1 MRAAVLQD
9 LGRIVVEEA
18 PTPED
23 VGDEEVLVRV
33 RACAVC
39 GSDVRIFRHGNP
51 RVTPPAIIGHEIAG
65 EVVKV
70 GAAVAKFEP
79 GDRVATGADVP
90 CGVCEWC
97 ARDMCTN
104 CATNYALGYQFPGG
118 FAQYLRLN
126 ATTVRYG
133 PVHHIPEGLSFEEAT
148 LAEPLACCLNG
159 LERAAFRPGESLVII
174 GAGPAGCLMADLA
187 KALGAGR
194 VILAQRSLKRLE
206 VAKHSRADALV
217 STTEE
222 DLRERVRQETGGE
235 GVDIAVVACAS
246 VEAQEQAPHLLR
258 NRGRVNF
265 FGGLPRGSRPA
276 HVDSNLVHYKELC
289 LTGSHGSTPH
299 QHRVALG
306 LIGSGQV
313 KVGYLITHRF
323 PLDQVEEALR
333 VVEEREGMKVIV
345 AP

>member
-1 MRAAVLQD
+1 VRAAVLEE
-9 LGRIVVEEA
+9 LNTIVVREV
-18 PTPED
+18 PTPD
-23 VGDEEVLVRV
+23 GVGDEEVLVRV

-39 GSDVRIFRHGNP
+39 GSDLRIFRHGNP

-65 EVVKV
+65 EVVAV
-70 GAAVAKFEP
+70 GRQVTKFKP

-90 CGVCEWC
+90 CGVCDWC
-97 ARDMCTN
+97 TRDMCTN

-118 FAQYLRLN
+118 FAEYLRLN
-126 ATTVRYG
+126 QTTVRYG

-159 LERAAFRPGESLVII
+159 LERTAFRPGESLVII
-174 GAGPAGCLMADLA
+174 GAGPAGCLTADLA

-206 VAKHSRADALV
+206 LAHQSRADVLV
-217 STTEE
+217 SSTEE
-222 DLRERVRQETGGE
+222 DLAERVRRETGGQ
-235 GVDIAVVACAS
+235 GADIAVVACAS
-246 VEAQEQAPHLLR
+246 VEAQEQAPQLVR

-276 HVDSNLVHYKELC
+276 ALDSNLVHYKELC
-289 LTGSHGSTPH
+289 ITGSHGSTPH
-299 QHRVALG
+299 QHEVALG
-306 LIGSGQV
+306 LIGGGQV

-323 PLDQVEEALR
+323 PLAEIAEALR
-333 VVEEREGMKVIV
+333 TVEERQGMKVIV
-345 AP
+345 TP

>member
-1 MRAAVLQD
+1 
-9 LGRIVVEEA
+9 
-18 PTPED
+18 
-23 VGDEEVLVRV
+23 VRV

-65 EVVKV
+65 EVV
-70 GAAVAKFEP
+70 AAGEGVARFKP

-97 ARDMCTN
+97 TRDMCTN
-104 CATNYALGYQFPGG
+104 CATNCALGYQFPGG
-118 FAQYLRLN
+118 FAEYIRLN
-126 ATTVRYG
+126 ETTVRYG
-133 PVHHIPEGLSFEEAT
+133 PVHAIPEGLSFEEAT

-159 LERAAFRPGESLVII
+159 LERVAFRPGESLVII
-174 GAGPAGCLMADLA
+174 GAGPAGCLAADLA

-206 VAKHSRADALV
+206 LARESRADVLV
-217 STTEE
+217 ASAEE
-222 DLRERVRQETGGE
+222 DLPARVREETGGQ
-235 GVDIAVVACAS
+235 GADIAVVACAS
-246 VEAQEQAPHLLR
+246 VEAQEQAVGLVR

-276 HVDSNLVHYKELC
+276 AVDSNAVHYKELC

-299 QHRVALG
+299 QHEVALG
-306 LIGSGQV
+306 LIGAGQV
-313 KVGYLITHRF
+313 KVGYLVTHRF
-323 PLDQVEEALR
+323 ALEDVAEALR
-333 VVEEREGMKVIV
+333 TVEERQGMKVV
-345 AP
+345 LTP